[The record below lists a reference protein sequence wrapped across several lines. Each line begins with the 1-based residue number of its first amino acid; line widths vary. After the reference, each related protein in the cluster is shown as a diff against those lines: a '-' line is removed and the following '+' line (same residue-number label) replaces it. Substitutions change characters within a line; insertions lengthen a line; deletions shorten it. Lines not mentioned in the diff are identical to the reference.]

1 MSYLLPSAVFLLMV
15 SVGMSLK
22 LNQLGSNLRRLNWS
36 AWLRMVVATFLLPP
50 VLALILA
57 NLFRLTRAELA
68 GIFMVGVTPGAPLLT
83 RNLARKGFDM
93 HLAAAYQVWAA
104 MLIPVMIP
112 IVVGAAAKLYNHDI
126 WISPLLLL
134 NQIATKQL
142 LPFAVGMG
150 ISFIAPKVGQR
161 YQTTL
166 NILGNCI
173 LTILIGIVLL
183 KMGPALKA
191 ITPMLPIVALL
202 LAVGSIGAV
211 WLIQIKDPLV
221 RGTFAVCNAN
231 RHVGLALLLSG
242 QYFRLTQAVPAIAC
256 YALIAPVVMFTYA
269 RWYRGGWRSQKS
281 SFSTAR

>member
-93 HLAAAYQVWAA
+93 HLAASYQVWAA

>member
-1 MSYLLPSAVFLLMV
+1 MRYLLPSAVFLLMV

-22 LNQLGSNLRRLNWS
+22 LSRLGSNLGRLSWS
-36 AWLRMVVATFLLPP
+36 AWLRMVSATFLLPP

-57 NLFRLTRAELA
+57 NLFRLTKGELV

-104 MLIPVMIP
+104 MLVPVMIP
-112 IVVGAAAKLYNHDI
+112 IVVAAAAKLYNHGI

-134 NQIATKQL
+134 NQIAVKQF
-142 LPFAVGMG
+142 LPLAVG
-150 ISFIAPKVGQR
+150 IVIAFVAPNVGQK

-166 NILGNCI
+166 NVLGNCL
-173 LTILIGIVLL
+173 LTLLIGLVLL

-211 WLIQIKDPLV
+211 WLIQLKDPLV
-221 RGTFAVCNAN
+221 KGTFAICNAN

-242 QYFRLTQAVPAIAC
+242 QYFHLTQAVPAIAC

-269 RWYRGGWRSQKS
+269 RWYRSGWHSQKS